1 MKRNI
6 IILFLASFMLCAS
19 VAHANQN
26 VGTVDL
32 PATAQITK
40 DNDVSAGML
49 SKLLGTE
56 WQAIAGGKAADS
68 LGGAGKW
75 AGVFTLFLNILNLG
89 SLLFVSMIVMYEWSV
104 ATVVTAHEGR
114 EIGGRMFSS
123 LWTPVRHAF
132 AFSLAVP
139 ITGSG
144 LSLLQVIVI
153 ASVSM
158 SINLAN
164 NAWDAL
170 GGYLVNHAQSGVVDN
185 VPPFLEEESL
195 TLIRPMFKS
204 VVAQEITHFL
214 DSDSVVKVR
223 EQNFPANTSNS
234 RLKYIQVTSAKN
246 NKYTIIWEPLAGK
259 ISIYPTGTRYMPLG
273 TLGAV
278 VVPAPVMKKAG
289 ADIENKDDKAQYTAM
304 LAVAKARATAVV
316 ELWEGLRAWAQ
327 FYLSDPTN
335 AARVFEANK
344 SYPSPIIVNGTYDFD
359 GFVTSLIKFK
369 RTGLLINL

>member
-1 MKRNI
+1 MKIKNYT
-6 IILFLASFMLCAS
+6 IILFLLASFMLCAS
-19 VAHANQN
+19 VAQANQN
-26 VGTVDL
+26 VGTADL

-40 DNDVSAGML
+40 NNDVSAGML

-56 WQAIAGGKAADS
+56 WQAIAGSKAADS

-89 SLLFVSMIVMYEWSV
+89 SMAFVSVIVMYEWGL

-139 ITGSG
+139 VTGSG

-153 ASVSM
+153 ACVSM

-164 NAWDAL
+164 NTWDAL

-185 VPPFLEEESL
+185 TPPFLEEESL

-204 VVAQEITHFL
+204 VVAQEVVHFL

-234 RLKYIQVTSAKN
+234 RIKYIQVTSAKN
-246 NKYTIIWEPLAGK
+246 SKYTIIWEPLAGK
-259 ISIYPTGTRYMPLG
+259 ITIYPTGTRGMSLG

-289 ADIENKDDKAQYTAM
+289 AELENADDKAQYDAM
-304 LAVAKARATAVV
+304 LSVSQKPVQQQWWKCGKGCEAGRGIISQT
-316 ELWEGLRAWAQ
+316 Q
-327 FYLSDPTN
+327 PT
-335 AARVFEANK
+335 
-344 SYPSPIIVNGTYDFD
+344 GTEFLKQ
-359 GFVTSLIKFK
+359 TNIKN
-369 RTGLLINL
+369 RE